1 MVPRMAVAF
10 EEIRGS
16 MAVTTVLIADD
27 NALVRAALRELLD
40 DDPAFEVVEL
50 ADQAESAITAARRHR
65 PGLALVDVR
74 MPGGGPVAAAGI
86 LEVSPHT
93 RVVACS
99 AYDDAYSRTEMARAG
114 AVAYLVKGR
123 DDVLAGLR
131 AARDLA

>member
-1 MVPRMAVAF
+1 MAVVF
-10 EEIRGS
+10 EECPGS

-40 DDPAFEVVEL
+40 DDPSFEVVAL
-50 ADQAESAITAARRHR
+50 ADQAESAVTAARRHQ

-74 MPGGGPVAAAGI
+74 MPGGGPAAAAGI

-93 RVVACS
+93 RIVACS
-99 AYDDAYSRTEMARAG
+99 AYDDAFSRAEMARAG
-114 AVAYLVKGR
+114 AAAYLVKGR

-131 AARDLA
+131 SARDLA